1 MVHSTFYDWI
11 PTFILGYLIVSIQVD
26 FKYKLCNSHED
37 VLNQCCK
44 KFAMLL
50 VYEIF

>member
-26 FKYKLCNSHED
+26 FKYKFCNSHED
-37 VLNQCCK
+37 VLMK
-44 KFAMLL
+44 MLQE
-50 VYEIF
+50 VCHAPGS